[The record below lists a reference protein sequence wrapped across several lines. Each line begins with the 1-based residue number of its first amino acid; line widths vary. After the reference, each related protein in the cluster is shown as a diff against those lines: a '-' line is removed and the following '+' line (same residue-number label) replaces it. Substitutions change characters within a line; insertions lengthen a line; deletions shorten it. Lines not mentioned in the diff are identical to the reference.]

1 MGGAWESTSFA
12 KNFVGTAC
20 LESTYLV
27 YTTPTQF
34 DYIPFVIRTAHMAGN
49 IQPYTPKQEKFG
61 SWIISKVGRWQTT
74 VYELSGGRLW
84 NTFLGG
90 PVAILTVVGRKSGVV
105 RKIPLLF
112 LKHGDNVVM
121 TASKGGMSKLPVWY
135 HNVVAADT
143 ADIQIGSGKKT
154 YRMREANEQ
163 EEATLWPLLEAMYPD
178 YKEYRA
184 RTEGVR
190 EIPVLIFSPV

>member
-1 MGGAWESTSFA
+1 
-12 KNFVGTAC
+12 
-20 LESTYLV
+20 
-27 YTTPTQF
+27 
-34 DYIPFVIRTAHMAGN
+34 MAGN
-49 IQPYTPKQEKFG
+49 IQPYSPKQEKFG
-61 SWIISKVGRWQTT
+61 SWIISKVGHWQTT
-74 VYELSGGRLW
+74 VYELTGGRLW

-105 RKIPLLF
+105 RKVPLLY
-112 LKHGDNVVM
+112 LRHGDQIVM

-143 ADIQIGSGKKT
+143 VDIQVGNEKKT

-163 EEATLWPLLEAMYPD
+163 EETTLWPLLEAMYPD

-190 EIPVLIFSPV
+190 NIPVLIFSPV

>member
-1 MGGAWESTSFA
+1 
-12 KNFVGTAC
+12 
-20 LESTYLV
+20 
-27 YTTPTQF
+27 
-34 DYIPFVIRTAHMAGN
+34 MADS
-49 IQPYTPKQEKFG
+49 IQPYTAKQEKFG

-143 ADIQIGSGKKT
+143 VDIQIGSDKKT

-163 EEATLWPLLEAMYPD
+163 EETTLWPLLEAMYPD

-190 EIPVLIFSPV
+190 KIPVLIFTPV